1 MHCDCA
7 DDVFVEIH
15 QVCDKIF
22 TFPDSSVTQTD
33 VMRLPCRQEPEKQTE
48 FAKLWHQGY
57 FDLVLVQFRAFT
69 GEYKFATLHFV
80 LICSSVSEN

>member
-33 VMRLPCRQEPEKQTE
+33 VMRLPCRQEPERQTE

-57 FDLVLVQFRAFT
+57 FDLLLVQFRAFSHPLWSV
-69 GEYKFATLHFV
+69 YICHFTFCAH
-80 LICSSVSEN
+80 LQ